1 MAGQDL
7 SQMTNHFS
15 LLPCVD
21 VCIHGNFVLAHKICT
36 ILSLIIIRM
45 IFLLLLTGQILV
57 FTDIRVSP
65 RIITSISNSLIFSN
79 PN

>member
-1 MAGQDL
+1 MAGHDL

-45 IFLLLLTGQILV
+45 IFCYYLLAKSLFLQIFVCLHG
-57 FTDIRVSP
+57 
-65 RIITSISNSLIFSN
+65 
-79 PN
+79 